1 MSKSVSDNGW
11 PSSGSLLTSM
21 LTRSVPSPPLR
32 FLRQLAAVLEDVEGN
47 GRAERILLVLVAV
60 RVGDQIVGVVRVGVA
75 DHLVAPVDQ
84 LIGVAGRNV
93 EQSGQDLDREI
104 CRDLLDEVEVGGFQR
119 RIDGLPGEAAQEF
132 FVVPKQVA
140 RTELPLDEL
149 AQRPVA
155 GAVGFQDRPA
165 DVHQVLVDLLEVDE
179 LGRGERLGVLVDG
192 TYVLVPRDG
201 PEAGAH
207 VALLVPVHGI
217 LAAQRVE
224 HPPCLV
230 AREGVEV

>member
-1 MSKSVSDNGW
+1 MSKSVSDNGS
-11 PSSGSLLTSM
+11 PSSGSLFTSR

-32 FLRQLAAVLEDVEGN
+32 SARQLAAVLEDLEGY

-60 RVGDQIVGVVRVGVA
+60 RVGDQVVGVVRIGVA

-93 EQSGQDLDREI
+93 EQSGQDLDREV
-104 CRDLLDEVEVGGFQR
+104 CADLLDEVELGGFQR
-119 RIDGLPGEAAQEF
+119 RIDGVLGEPAQEF
-132 FVVPKQVA
+132 FVFPKQVA
-140 RTELPLDEL
+140 RAELPLDQL

-155 GAVGFQDRPA
+155 GPVGLQDRPT
-165 DVHQVLVDLLEVDE
+165 DVHQVLVDLFEVDE

-192 TYVLVPRDG
+192 AYVLVPRDG

-207 VALLVPVHGI
+207 VAFLVPVHGI
-217 LAAQRVE
+217 LAAQGVE

-230 AREGVEV
+230 ARERVEV